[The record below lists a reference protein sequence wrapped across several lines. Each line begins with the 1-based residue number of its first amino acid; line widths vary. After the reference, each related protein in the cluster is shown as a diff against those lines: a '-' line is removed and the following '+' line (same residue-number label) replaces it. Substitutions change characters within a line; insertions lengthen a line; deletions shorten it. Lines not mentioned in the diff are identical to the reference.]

1 MDDKGKGTNDLQV
14 NIQIPNGVP
23 KSVQVK
29 YVEKNN
35 FFFTLPFSGWLID

>member
-35 FFFTLPFSGWLID
+35 LFLPSLLVVD

>member
-35 FFFTLPFSGWLID
+35 LFFTLPFGGWLID